1 MGKIE
6 RFEDIQAWQKAREL
20 TKRIYRITK
29 DGQFVKDFNLI
40 NQIRSAAISIMSNI
54 AEGFARRTNKEF
66 ANFLVIAH
74 GSAAEL
80 QSHLYIALDQR
91 YISENEFSDMYNEVD
106 EVSRMIQGFSSYL
119 RNFKTQ

>member
-1 MGKIE
+1 MAKIE
-6 RFEDIQAWQKAREL
+6 KFEDIQAWKRAREL
-20 TKRIYRITK
+20 NRRIYRITR

-40 NQIRSAAISIMSNI
+40 DQIRSAAISIMSNI

-91 YISENEFSDMYNEVD
+91 YISENEFSDIYNEVD

-119 RNFKTQ
+119 RNFKTI

>member
-1 MGKIE
+1 MAKIE
-6 RFEDIQAWQKAREL
+6 KFEDIQAWQRAREL
-20 TKRIYRITK
+20 NRRIYRITR

-40 NQIRSAAISIMSNI
+40 DQIRSAAISIMSNI

-91 YISENEFSDMYNEVD
+91 YISENEFSDIYNEVD

-119 RNFKTQ
+119 RNFKTI

>member
-1 MGKIE
+1 
-6 RFEDIQAWQKAREL
+6 
-20 TKRIYRITK
+20 
-29 DGQFVKDFNLI
+29 
-40 NQIRSAAISIMSNI
+40 MSNI

-106 EVSRMIQGFSSYL
+106 EVLRIIQGFSSYL
-119 RNFKTQ
+119 RNFNTQ

>member
-1 MGKIE
+1 
-6 RFEDIQAWQKAREL
+6 
-20 TKRIYRITK
+20 
-29 DGQFVKDFNLI
+29 
-40 NQIRSAAISIMSNI
+40 MSNI

-91 YISENEFSDMYNEVD
+91 YISENEFSDIYNEVD

-119 RNFKTQ
+119 RNFKTI

>member
-1 MGKIE
+1 
-6 RFEDIQAWQKAREL
+6 
-20 TKRIYRITK
+20 
-29 DGQFVKDFNLI
+29 
-40 NQIRSAAISIMSNI
+40 MSNI

-80 QSHLYIALDQR
+80 QSHLYIALVQR
-91 YISENEFSDMYNEVD
+91 YISENEFSDIYNEVD

-119 RNFKTQ
+119 RNFKTI

>member
-1 MGKIE
+1 
-6 RFEDIQAWQKAREL
+6 
-20 TKRIYRITK
+20 
-29 DGQFVKDFNLI
+29 
-40 NQIRSAAISIMSNI
+40 MSNI